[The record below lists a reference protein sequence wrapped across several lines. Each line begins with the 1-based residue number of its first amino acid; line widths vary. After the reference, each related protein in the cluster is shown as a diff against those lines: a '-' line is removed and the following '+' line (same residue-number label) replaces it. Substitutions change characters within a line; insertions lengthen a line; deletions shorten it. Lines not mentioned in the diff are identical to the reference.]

1 MFLVFVWLTAGLF
14 TVYQYYREKQFKI
27 DLLDERLQLL
37 NMQLLG
43 DYNAGRSPIHFYR
56 DHRSMMKDLRLTLIR
71 PDGHVIFDSE
81 SPVREQR
88 ENHLRRPEVQQAIRH
103 GSGHSIR
110 SSETTGNRYFYS
122 ATKAGNLIART
133 AVYYNYPLKVFLHP
147 GSSLLWLLLFLSVLF
162 SILCYTMTRR
172 LGENIRRLHRFAE
185 RAGAGE
191 PIDASETFPN
201 DELGEISNQIVKLY
215 DRLLRTMD
223 DRDRKRQAAIDE
235 ANDKIRLKRQLT
247 SNINHELK
255 TPLAAIRGY
264 LETILSYPDMPA
276 EQRDEFIR
284 KSYYQTR
291 RLSGLL
297 HDVSIISKLEEGA
310 ASSLSEEVD
319 VCQILRQVA
328 DDVAMLPEEQRMAI
342 QTNIH
347 APLPVRGDSF
357 LMHTIFE
364 NLMTN
369 ALRYSNG
376 TTVTVMLEE
385 STPERCKLVFAD
397 DGIGV
402 DPDKLRYLFDR
413 FYRVDKGR
421 SRKLGGTGLGLSIVK
436 NAVLSLGG
444 TIEVANA
451 TPHGLKFTLTLLR
464 KLPAG
469 SKE

>member
-37 NMQLLG
+37 NTQLLG
-43 DYNAGRSPIHFYR
+43 DYAAGRSPIKFYR
-56 DHRSMMKDLRLTLIR
+56 DHRTMMKDLRLTLIR
-71 PDGHVIFDSE
+71 PNGTVIFDSE
-81 SPVREQR
+81 SPVRER
-88 ENHLRRPEVQQAIRH
+88 HENHLLRPEVQQALRH

-110 SSETTGNRYFYS
+110 QSETTGNRYFYS
-122 ATKAGNLIART
+122 ATKAGDLIART
-133 AVYYNYPLKVFLHP
+133 AVYYNYSVKAFLHP
-147 GSSLLWLLLFLSVLF
+147 GSSLLWLLLVLSVVF

-185 RAGAGE
+185 KAGAGE
-191 PIDASETFPN
+191 TIDANETFPN

-215 DRLLRTMD
+215 NRLLRTMD
-223 DRDRKRQAAIDE
+223 DRNRKRQAAIDE

-264 LETILSYPDMPA
+264 LETILSYPDMPQ
-276 EQRDEFIR
+276 EQRDDFTR
-284 KSYYQTR
+284 KSYDQTR
-291 RLSGLL
+291 RLSELL
-297 HDVSIISKLEEGA
+297 RDVTIISKLEEGA
-310 ASSLSEEVD
+310 SGNFTETVD
-319 VCQILRQVA
+319 VAQILHQVS
-328 DDVAMLPEEQRMAI
+328 DDMDMLPQEKRMALK
-342 QTNIH
+342 TNIEG
-347 APLPVRGDSF
+347 PLLVKGDTF
-357 LMHTIFE
+357 LLHSIFE

-376 TTVTVMLEE
+376 TTVTVTLVE
-385 STPERCKLVFAD
+385 TTADHYKLVFAD
-397 DGIGV
+397 DGVGV

-436 NAVLSLGG
+436 NAIHSLGG

-451 TPHGLKFTLTLLR
+451 EPHGLKFTLTLLR